1 MVYTKT
7 EKDKIERVR
16 ELFAEHI
23 QKAPILICFGQIKWR
38 WKVYIDRL
46 PEYAYLCDKLLGG
59 KK

>member
-16 ELFAEHI
+16 ELFAEYI
-23 QKAPILICFGQIKWR
+23 QKAPILICFGQIKRR
-38 WKVYIDRL
+38 WKVYIDQL